1 MFDSVTYPDHIQSHI
16 PRNAFAYTIIEF
28 LLDQNTTLASI
39 AQQSVVTLAAEL
51 ADTTQGSEKYAL
63 HQALLNVEIFEGV
76 VLGLISIFSGKQ
88 QLQQKDSDDS
98 DEEQQKT
105 NSASTEAAQPKPGD
119 KENMDITVLDA
130 LASPESNTTTAVV
143 EKLPSAAVD
152 DPISAIVSSATSTL
166 IKNYDNGGVNL
177 AKMVCLMVGISCWMG
192 YK

>member
-16 PRNAFAYTIIEF
+16 PRNVFAYTIIEF

-51 ADTTQGSEKYAL
+51 ADTIQGSDKYAL
-63 HQALLNVEIFEGV
+63 HQALLNMEIFEGV
-76 VLGLISIFSGKQ
+76 VLGLISIFSRKQ
-88 QLQQKDSDDS
+88 QQQQKDSDDS

-105 NSASTEAAQPKPGD
+105 NSASTEVTEPKFGD

-130 LASPESNTTTAVV
+130 LVSPESNTTTAVV
-143 EKLPSAAVD
+143 EKLPSTAVN

-166 IKNYDNGGVNL
+166 IKNYDNGGANL
-177 AKMVCLMVGISCWMG
+177 AKMVCLMVGI
-192 YK
+192 